1 MSRLNKQQIKILII
15 VVSGLILI
23 ISLIYLQQTGF
34 FRDRS
39 LPQTEEQAKKTGQ
52 DIEQIKLTMNSPTSI
67 NEISFQ
73 FNNLSNVGVPN
84 LQLEQ
89 LKEVLFRELPSYKEY
104 YVKEDIKVDYIEGE
118 TVVEFIL
125 VANNTKEYK
134 ATITYLSYDLRLTL
148 TDNDVVIY
156 TSPTS

>member
-1 MSRLNKQQIKILII
+1 MSRLNKQQIKTLVI
-15 VVSGLILI
+15 VASGLILI

-34 FRDRS
+34 FKDRR
-39 LPQTEEQAKKTGQ
+39 LPQTEDQAKKSGQ
-52 DIEQIKLTMNSPTSI
+52 DVEQIKLTMNSPTSI
-67 NEISFQ
+67 NEINFQ
-73 FNNLSNVGVPN
+73 FNNLSYVGVPN

-89 LKEVLFRELPSYKEY
+89 LKEVLFRELPAYKEY
-104 YVKEDIKVDYIEGE
+104 LVKDNVKVNYIDGE
-118 TVVEFIL
+118 TVVDFIL